1 MPQNLLDNVFQS
13 HRPNLQNA
21 IRFICMGWLCQCL
34 TEEANECSALLRG
47 FFEWS
52 VVLLVDFGILI
63 VYLWFHCAEIAVKSQ
78 LTWLTICIRV
88 ILLSVSLW
96 KRSLVESWCT
106 VEIAAKGMAYAY
118 RYTFLD
124 RQDFIGYAM
133 WLSWRA
139 MAVRRIRLRCVRMTA
154 TCSERLYHKSQR
166 RIVHSFCR
174 APHRPHELPISWF
187 WLSDA
192 TLQ

>member
-1 MPQNLLDNVFQS
+1 MHINRIAFWRLGLWLWKTLSRRFCGIYHRIQKRITHNVF
-13 HRPNLQNA
+13 
-21 IRFICMGWLCQCL
+21 
-34 TEEANECSALLRG
+34 
-47 FFEWS
+47 
-52 VVLLVDFGILI
+52 VLPVDFGILI